1 MSKLILVM
9 ICLGMISWHTNLSA
23 QKQNIGIS
31 IIPQAGFLLPHR
43 STMGHL
49 NLGHSFGGQ
58 ISAVIQTNGSKKW
71 HHEFFFPRI
80 EMNAF
85 FYDLGNS
92 DVLGKTFG
100 VSSGMYLP
108 YFKYK
113 GWSMGSSLALGIGWV
128 TKHYD
133 KVENPKNN
141 VIGSHLNAMVNL
153 GLRMEKQFLKNAFAF
168 EMSMTHFSNG
178 AYRLPNLGL
187 NLPYLSF
194 NYTHFLNSLK
204 YQYEPIDENEDVLIQ
219 KWSFNTQLIGSF
231 KQIYPTGGS
240 LYGVLA
246 LTNYA
251 QYKIRNKC
259 VVEAGI
265 DAIYNQ
271 SIIKY
276 AKGNHDRIKNFQMGL
291 YAAYV
296 LPVHK
301 IQFLVAMG
309 RYIIDPL
316 DPGGLWYHKF
326 GGRFQITER
335 LWGNFTIKSHW
346 AKADYF
352 EYGLSYRWK

>member
-1 MSKLILVM
+1 MSKLILLVLW
-9 ICLGMISWHTNLSA
+9 IGMIFSHSNMSA
-23 QKQNIGIS
+23 QTPNIGVS
-31 IIPQAGFLLPHR
+31 FIPQAGFLMPHR

-49 NLGHSFGGQ
+49 NVGHSFGGQ
-58 ISAVIQTNGSKKW
+58 IGAVIQTNGSKKW
-71 HHEFFFPRI
+71 HHDFFFPRI
-80 EMNAF
+80 EMSAF
-85 FYDLGNS
+85 FYDLGNPE
-92 DVLGKTFG
+92 VLGQTFG

-113 GWSMGSSLALGIGWV
+113 GWSFGSSLALGVGWV
-128 TKHYD
+128 TECYD
-133 KVENPKNN
+133 LIENPKNN

-153 GLRMEKQFLKNAFAF
+153 GLRIEKLFLNNSIAF
-168 EMSMTHFSNG
+168 EMSMTHLSNG

-187 NLPYLSF
+187 NLPFLGL
-194 NYTHFLNSLK
+194 NYTYFLNGLNYSTEAKEEKEGLSLK
-204 YQYEPIDENEDVLIQ
+204 N
-219 KWSFNTQLIGSF
+219 WSFNTQLIGSF

-251 QYKIRNKC
+251 QYRIKEKC
-259 VVEAGI
+259 IIEGGV

-271 SIIKY
+271 SIVNY
-276 AKGNHDRIKNFQMGL
+276 ADGEHNRLKNFQMGL

-296 LPVHK
+296 LPIHK

-316 DPGGLWYHKF
+316 NPGGLWYHKF
-326 GGRFQITER
+326 GGRFKITER
-335 LWGNFTIKSHW
+335 LWGNFTIKSNW